1 MEQIAIGKSKL
12 MTSRIGLGT
21 WAMGGWMWGGTDE
34 AQSIETIR
42 SAIDHGV
49 TLIDTA
55 PVYGFGRSE
64 EIVGKALEG
73 SLRHK
78 VTIATKLGLAWKDG
92 VVYRDSR
99 PARVR
104 QEIEDSLRRRR
115 TDVSD
120 LYQVHWPDFE
130 TPIAETA
137 RTMEDLRR
145 EGKIRTIGVSNFSPT
160 QMRMFGADV
169 QLDAVQ
175 PPYNLFER
183 AIEADVLPYAVGAGL
198 AILSYGALCRGLL
211 SGRMT
216 LETKFNG
223 DDLRKIDPKFQGKR
237 FRQYLAAVGELKK
250 LATERFGKSVLA
262 LAVRW
267 VLDQGTTIA
276 LWGARHPGQ
285 LDPITDIEGWHI
297 DAATKH
303 DIDAIL
309 KRRIVDP
316 VSPAFMA
323 PPVIRPKERKCLA
336 A

>member
-1 MEQIAIGKSKL
+1 MEQIAIGKSGL
-12 MTSRIGLGT
+12 TTSRIGLGT

-34 AQSIETIR
+34 TRSIATIR
-42 SAIDHGV
+42 SAIDRGV

-78 VTIATKLGLAWKDG
+78 VKIATKVGLAWKDG

-99 PARVR
+99 PTRVR
-104 QEIEDSLRRRR
+104 QEIEDSLRRLR
-115 TDVSD
+115 TDVID
-120 LYQVHWPDFE
+120 LYQVHWPDLE

-145 EGKIRTIGVSNFSPT
+145 EGKIRTIGVSNFSPI
-160 QMRMFGADV
+160 QMRMFSADA

-216 LETKFNG
+216 LETKFDG
-223 DDLRKIDPKFQGKR
+223 DDLRKIDPKFRDKR

-250 LATERFGKSVLA
+250 LARERFGKSVLA

-267 VLDQGTTIA
+267 VLDQGPTIA

-285 LDPITDIEGWHI
+285 LDPITDVEGWHI

-309 KRRIVDP
+309 ERCIVDP
-316 VSPAFMA
+316 VTPAFMA
-323 PPVIRPKERKCLA
+323 PPVIRPKEQKRLA

>member
-1 MEQIAIGKSKL
+1 MEQIEFVKSGL
-12 MTSRIGLGT
+12 VTSRICLGT

-34 AQSIETIR
+34 AQSIATIR
-42 SAIDHGV
+42 SAIDRGV

-73 SLRHK
+73 SLRQK
-78 VTIATKLGLAWKDG
+78 VTIATKVGLAWKDG
-92 VVYRDSR
+92 AVYRDSR
-99 PARVR
+99 PARIR
-104 QEIEDSLRRRR
+104 QEIEDSLRRLR
-115 TDVSD
+115 TDVID
-120 LYQVHWPDFE
+120 LYQMHWPDFE
-130 TPIAETA
+130 TPVAETA

-145 EGKIRTIGVSNFSPT
+145 EGKIRAIGVSNFSPT
-160 QMRMFGADV
+160 QMRMFSANA

-183 AIEADVLPYAVGAGL
+183 AIEADVLPCAVGAGL

-216 LETKFNG
+216 LETKFDG
-223 DDLRKIDPKFQGKR
+223 DDLRKIDPKFQGER
-237 FRQYLAAVGELKK
+237 FPQYLAVVGELKK
-250 LATERFGKSVLA
+250 LARERFGKSVLA

-267 VLDQGTTIA
+267 VLDQGPTAA

-285 LDPITDIEGWHI
+285 LEPIIDVEGWHI
-297 DAATKH
+297 DAETKR

-309 KRRIVDP
+309 RRCIVDP
-316 VSPAFMA
+316 LSPAFMA
-323 PPVIRPKERKCLA
+323 PPVTRPKEQKRLA

>member
-1 MEQIAIGKSKL
+1 
-12 MTSRIGLGT
+12 
-21 WAMGGWMWGGTDE
+21 
-34 AQSIETIR
+34 
-42 SAIDHGV
+42 
-49 TLIDTA
+49 
-55 PVYGFGRSE
+55 
-64 EIVGKALEG
+64 
-73 SLRHK
+73 
-78 VTIATKLGLAWKDG
+78 
-92 VVYRDSR
+92 
-99 PARVR
+99 
-104 QEIEDSLRRRR
+104 
-115 TDVSD
+115 
-120 LYQVHWPDFE
+120 
-130 TPIAETA
+130 
-137 RTMEDLRR
+137 MEDLRR
-145 EGKIRTIGVSNFSPT
+145 DGKIRAIGVSNFSPT
-160 QMRMFGADV
+160 QMRMFSADA

-183 AIEADVLPYAVGAGL
+183 AIETDVLPYAVGAGL

-216 LETKFNG
+216 LETKFDG

-250 LATERFGKSVLA
+250 LARERFGKSVLA

-267 VLDQGTTIA
+267 VLDQGPTIA

-285 LDPITDIEGWHI
+285 LDPITDVEGWHI

-309 KRRIVDP
+309 KRCIVDP

-323 PPVIRPKERKCLA
+323 PPVIRPKEQKRLA